1 MAGRFWL
8 KDLKS
13 ALVHID
19 DARGRD
25 FQGFNFNFKNRSQA
39 LEGVDSEIQFCFSA
53 LLRQLS
59 VEAECSIVCEH

>member
-53 LLRQLS
+53 LLS